1 MMRHADSEERLQ
13 NVRDHDRPITEAGRA
28 CAEEVGATLHM
39 HSHISPNSMRCACV
53 VGAPVAA

>member
-28 CAEEVGATLHM
+28 CAMEVRLPHLP
-39 HSHISPNSMRCACV
+39 HCNLPCV
-53 VGAPVAA
+53 TESIFNYFAHRLLR